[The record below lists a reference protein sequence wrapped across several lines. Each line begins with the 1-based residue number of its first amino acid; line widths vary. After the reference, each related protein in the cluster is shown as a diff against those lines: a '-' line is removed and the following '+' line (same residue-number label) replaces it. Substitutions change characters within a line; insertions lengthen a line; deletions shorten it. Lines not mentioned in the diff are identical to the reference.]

1 MATKIVLEDLDGNNY
16 ADWRIWM
23 KNYLLAND
31 LWDVI
36 EANEKLEE
44 DEAELKAWTRKNAAA
59 LHAIHVS
66 CSLEVF
72 SHIREI
78 DSAKS
83 CWETLA
89 IMNEVKPAVKP
100 PATEVDAYVQFH
112 PLREAIEKG
121 DLNSVK
127 TFLQLHSDTVHRK
140 VSGFGETALH
150 LATMTGNLNIVE
162 FLVELMS
169 VEDVLAVDKR
179 NETALIGAAA
189 TGATKIAECMLRKTM
204 DLVTIADDDLPVT
217 VACNNGHKE
226 TTQYLYSVTPFDI
239 LLPENG
245 TFGSSLLVVSFF
257 REMFDISLDLLQ
269 RGPSLATTRTQLGNT
284 PLDQF
289 SGLSHLFPSG
299 NRYVFWKRWIYSC
312 IPVELPAGPTPGD
325 VRIAIPEND
334 DHVRQG
340 MVEMPSLSLKLL
352 EFFGLKQIYDRK
364 LSHAYA
370 RELLHL
376 MAKHISSSI
385 DDTKFEEN
393 GIYDA
398 FFGAIKYGVVEV
410 VIELLKANSNL
421 LTVVDKKSRN
431 VLMNAVHYR
440 RENVFSIIYAL
451 GTRKYILINGAHKF
465 ENNILHLAAKL
476 SRPDRLA
483 GISGAAL
490 QMQRELQW
498 YKEVESIVDPL
509 SKEYTNIDG
518 DNANKIFSETHQ
530 QLVIDGEKWMKEK
543 ATSCT
548 VVGALIIT
556 LMFSASFA
564 VTVESN
570 DQETGDPIFSHQIE
584 FTIFIISDTISLFAF
599 STSVLMFL
607 GVLTSRYS
615 EDDFLKSLPTKL
627 IIGLSALFL
636 SISTMMVAFCSIL
649 MIVLQR
655 ELKLVLPITL
665 LASIPVTLFILLQ
678 FPLLVEIFISTY
690 GPGVFN
696 RKMKYWY

>member
-100 PATEVDAYVQFH
+100 PEVDAYVQFH

-150 LATMTGNLNIVE
+150 LATRAGNIKIVE

-169 VEDVLAVDKR
+169 VEELQAVDEN
-179 NETALIGAAA
+179 NETALIFAAVI
-189 TGATKIAECMLRKTM
+189 GATRIAECMLRKTRK
-204 DLVTIADDDLPVT
+204 LVTIAADSDLPVI

-226 TTQYLYSVTPFDI
+226 TTRYLYSLTPFEI
-239 LLPENG
+239 LLEDNG
-245 TFGSSLLVVSFF
+245 AFGSLLLHASIFS
-257 REMFDISLDLLQ
+257 EMFDISLDLLQ

-299 NRYVFWKRWIYSC
+299 NRYVFWKRCIYSC

-325 VRIAIPEND
+325 VPIAIPEND

-340 MVEMPSLSLKLL
+340 MIEMPSLSLKLL
-352 EFFGLKQIYDRK
+352 ESFGLTQIYDRK
-364 LSHAYA
+364 LNHAYA

-393 GIYDA
+393 GIYAA

-431 VLMNAVHYR
+431 LLMNAVHYR

-451 GTRKYILINGAHKF
+451 
-465 ENNILHLAAKL
+465 
-476 SRPDRLA
+476 
-483 GISGAAL
+483 GAAL

-530 QLVIDGEKWMKEK
+530 QLVIDGEKWMKET

-556 LMFSASFA
+556 IMFSAAFA
-564 VTVESN
+564 VTVGSN
-570 DQETGDPIFSHQIE
+570 DQETGVPIFSQRIE
-584 FTIFIISDTISLFAF
+584 FTIFIISDIISLFAS

-615 EDDFLKSLPTKL
+615 EVDFLKSLPTKL

-636 SISTMMVAFCSIL
+636 SIATMMAAFCSIL
-649 MIVLQR
+649 MIVLKG
-655 ELKLVLPITL
+655 ELNLVLPITL
-665 LASIPVTLFILLQ
+665 LASIPVILFIFLQ
-678 FPLLVEIFISTY
+678 FPLLVEIFVSTY
-690 GPGVFN
+690 GLGVFN